1 MLRNCAANSG
11 RNAELDPLSNRVIVA
26 RGRGL
31 SCYMTERKRK
41 KLDIG
46 PILVELEKCKRIDSD
61 GKIFFE
67 GWPIVELYPT
77 LEQAI
82 DFPASLPEGERR
94 RIMREALRT
103 AAAKSPLNTTAFLG
117 EIKRLTHAFANTQPK
132 PFILATSISLPL
144 SVKISPIRLD
154 GGLIVFS
161 LMLPRRFSR
170 ERLAGEFRIN
180 SLQPNPPNYQYV
192 RVQVNARSTSEGF
205 NRSKETLEYVRALWN
220 FQLNRPIA
228 INLGN
233 RSPLNKIRLGQVH
246 TLHQASGELAAG
258 EYLYEPSYTLERNP
272 AVTEWNTVDRFRPKL
287 HRLVSKCP
295 YKTELR
301 KGLIRYGCA
310 LDLSDHESAFIKLW
324 SVLELLTASEG
335 RHDDVVRRCSFL
347 CDDVEIYRLI
357 LHQLRERRNDI
368 VHSSLEST
376 RTSQML
382 FQLRRFVETL
392 IGFHMRNSV
401 YFKDLAEASQFL
413 HLPPEPSQLKNRI
426 SQYRRALRYRISV
439 HHDN

>member
-1 MLRNCAANSG
+1 
-11 RNAELDPLSNRVIVA
+11 
-26 RGRGL
+26 
-31 SCYMTERKRK
+31 MTERKRK

-46 PILVELEKCKRIDSD
+46 PILVELEKCKRVDSD

-82 DFPASLPEGERR
+82 DFPASLPEAERW
-94 RIMREALRT
+94 RIMREALRAT
-103 AAAKSPLNTTAFLG
+103 PANRPLNTRAFLG
-117 EIKRLTHAFANTQPK
+117 ETKRLTQSFANTQPK
-132 PFILATSISLPL
+132 PFVLAASISLSL

-154 GGLIVFS
+154 EGVIIFS
-161 LMLPRRFSR
+161 LTLPRRFSR

-180 SLQPNPPNYQYV
+180 SLQPNPSNYQSV
-192 RVQVNARSTSEGF
+192 RVQVNARSTSEAF
-205 NRSKETLEYVRALWN
+205 NRSKEMLEYVRALWN
-220 FQLNRPIA
+220 FQLNRTI
-228 INLGN
+228 INFGS

-246 TLHQASGELAAG
+246 TLHQASGELAVD

-272 AVTEWNTVDRFRPKL
+272 AVTEWNTVERFRPKL

-295 YKTELR
+295 YKAELR
-301 KGLIRYGCA
+301 EGLIRYGCA

-335 RHDDVVRRCSFL
+335 KHDDVVRRCLFL

-357 LHQLRERRNDI
+357 LHQLRQRRNDI
-368 VHSSLEST
+368 VHSSLESA
-376 RTSQML
+376 RTSLML

-392 IGFHMRNSV
+392 ISFHMRNSV
-401 YFKDLAEASQFL
+401 HFKDLAEAAQFL
-413 HLPPEPSQLKNRI
+413 HLPLEPSQLKNRI
-426 SQYRRALRYRISV
+426 SQYCRALRYRIKV
-439 HHDN
+439 HEDN